1 LFIKWSDNLYITGYE
16 KVWGL
21 YMYRTWHMVINQ
33 LNDKRDED
41 SDDDDGGGRDE
52 KDAESSTLLKFST

>member
-1 LFIKWSDNLYITGYE
+1 
-16 KVWGL
+16 
-21 YMYRTWHMVINQ
+21 MYRTWHMVINQ